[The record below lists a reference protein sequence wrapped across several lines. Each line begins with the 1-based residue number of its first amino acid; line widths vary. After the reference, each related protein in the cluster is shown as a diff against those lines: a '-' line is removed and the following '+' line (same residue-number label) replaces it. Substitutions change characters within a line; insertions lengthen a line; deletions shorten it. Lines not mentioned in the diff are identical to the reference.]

1 MARVTRRLSK
11 RVQTQAQLGCDI
23 AAALQAHLDC
33 DGVAV
38 VLQASHMGHSGP
50 CVEQRTTAC
59 VGGSFREEGMHQLQ
73 VSRQSYTFYMYCSI
87 FKSHLTLHVIWCNHC
102 MPGPFPGLSIPGAYP
117 APACSHITFCHAV
130 NMHHRDAGTETLG
143 FDRQEDWQ
151 HTFCCEEHS
160 SIAWLHPASCTQKIG
175 SHSLS
180 TLWDPLKT
188 VWNVFSTSAFA

>member
-1 MARVTRRLSK
+1 MRDINFASTAEDTLLPFHGRAHVAYAPRHGVVLGLSKMARVTRRLSK

-73 VSRQSYTFYMYCSI
+73 VSRESTHYT
-87 FKSHLTLHVIWCNHC
+87 
-102 MPGPFPGLSIPGAYP
+102 
-117 APACSHITFCHAV
+117 
-130 NMHHRDAGTETLG
+130 
-143 FDRQEDWQ
+143 
-151 HTFCCEEHS
+151 
-160 SIAWLHPASCTQKIG
+160 
-175 SHSLS
+175 
-180 TLWDPLKT
+180 
-188 VWNVFSTSAFA
+188 